1 MGRPQ
6 KLDGTPWPLEWK
18 RADELTSDL
27 IDVYTSKRAYGV
39 APFMVTHDAALVYE
53 EVRRKVAERY
63 LILAGLHAL
72 ARSRVRSRR
81 GAAAERAR
89 RCGAVVCVRS
99 ACTCRAPILLPRSG
113 AQPGGRHLAGS
124 AAR

>member
-6 KLDGTPWPLEWK
+6 KLNGTPWPLEWK

-53 EVRRKVAERY
+53 EVQRKMAERH
-63 LILAGLHAL
+63 LINRLLAHAG
-72 ARSRVRSRR
+72 AHSRAI
-81 GAAAERAR
+81 AAG
-89 RCGAVVCVRS
+89 C
-99 ACTCRAPILLPRSG
+99 SG
-113 AQPGGRHLAGS
+113 
-124 AAR
+124 